1 MTRVHTESGS
11 YGGDMSNW
19 LNGLRRLGLLLVI
32 ACSALMVPSGLIHAQ
47 SFNITNVTKN
57 SASKASFPNV
67 MVDSQGNL
75 DVVWIDSVKGLQ
87 FARSTSSANGT
98 ALGAPV
104 TITGPNGTVALPS
117 FLPQMAVNPT
127 QPSQIEITWAVP
139 DSLSTPTVPLY
150 DVFASFSNDSGAH
163 FATSLSISGPVALF
177 DSPRVA
183 FDNMGTVNVV
193 WGRAGVWISQAT
205 DGIHFGLPTSL
216 LPPPPT
222 PAPDTGGPRVI
233 VSGAGHLFVLWTDEL
248 AKDQAKPGDGN
259 YCTDETT
266 DANGNVTNTFGG
278 NFWVNETFPAQL
290 PNALNTRNLS
300 NTDWKVT
307 GVNPKFSFGF
317 FGCSYDNLDL
327 FTDKAGNIHLLWS
340 DDSPIEDV
348 LISNTH
354 ATNSS
359 GFTTFSFP
367 FNLASFPA
375 GSPQV
380 AVDSNGSFYVIW
392 SGGPTG
398 GSNSE
403 GIFFSRSD
411 DAGNTFT
418 SPAINIAPSGSMAPA
433 FPQVAVDSKGNVNV
447 AWEEPTAALT
457 GNGNDMF
464 NVFFARS
471 TDKGVTFPTVAQVSA
486 SPSVLCFENDP
497 PPAGNGALPTTPDMS
512 TCGTVQIGVDAN
524 STPDLV
530 WVNQAS
536 GSAVADINFATS
548 TSPTGTIT
556 PTAASLTA
564 SSGPANFTISVNGFS
579 APITFSCLDADKN
592 AALPSWLACSFNP
605 PTLNPA
611 QGNTDTLTITRQGT
625 PTSGMFV
632 STPLSHDM
640 PAYSS
645 SMAWS
650 VAFAAL
656 CLVCL
661 MMLATSRRQRSS
673 RAVLARGF
681 LVMTLTMVLA
691 AGLVSCG
698 GGTSRST
705 SVTTGSTGGTAG
717 GGSAVT
723 VHVAVQAQSGGSTT
737 PLGTVTITAQ

>member
-1 MTRVHTESGS
+1 
-11 YGGDMSNW
+11 MSNW

-32 ACSALMVPSGLIHAQ
+32 ACSALIAPSGLIHAQ

-67 MVDSQGNL
+67 VVDSQGNL

-87 FARSTSSANGT
+87 FAHSTSSANGT

-104 TITGPNGTVALPS
+104 TIMGPNGSVAVPS

-139 DSLSTPTVPLY
+139 DSLSTPTVRLY

-183 FDNMGTVNVV
+183 FDNTGTVNVV

-216 LPPPPT
+216 LPVTVPPT
-222 PAPDTGGPRVI
+222 RPPDTGGPRI
-233 VSGAGHLFVLWTDEL
+233 AVSGSGHIFVVWTDE
-248 AKDQAKPGDGN
+248 ADKSAAN
-259 YCTDETT
+259 SYCTQGTP
-266 DANGNVTNTFGG
+266 ATNTVGG
-278 NFWVNETFPAQL
+278 HFWINETLPTQPLTSPNSSNTRDLSVNDWVNVDTLRFP
-290 PNALNTRNLS
+290 N
-300 NTDWKVT
+300 
-307 GVNPKFSFGF
+307 GF
-317 FGCSYDNLDL
+317 FGCSYDHLNL

-375 GSPQV
+375 GSPEV
-380 AVDSNGSFYVIW
+380 AVDSNGSFYVVW
-392 SGGPTG
+392 SGGPIG

-411 DAGNTFT
+411 DAGSTFT
-418 SPAINIAPSGSMAPA
+418 SPAINIAPSGSIAPA

-548 TSPTGTIT
+548 TSPTATIT

-564 SSGPANFTISVNGFS
+564 SSGPANFTITVNGFS

-605 PTLNPA
+605 PTLNLA

-625 PTSGMFV
+625 PTSGMFI
-632 STPLSHDM
+632 SGPPSHNM
-640 PAYSS
+640 PAYGS

-650 VAFAAL
+650 MAFAAL
-656 CLVCL
+656 CLMV
-661 MMLATSRRQRSS
+661 LATSRRR
-673 RAVLARGF
+673 RFRGAVLARGF
-681 LVMTLTMVLA
+681 LVMTLTVVLA
-691 AGLVSCG
+691 AGLVSCS

-705 SVTTGSTGGTAG
+705 LGTTGSTGGTG
-717 GGSAVT
+717 GGSAVN

-737 PLGTVTITAQ
+737 TLGTVTITAQ